1 MQLLICDIKNNL
13 LQEKVKI
20 QSHKSFLVVFP
31 DLLGKGTFMS
41 ACNISM
47 SCAVLDP
54 GAAHISRIY
63 KHQKVKK
70 CPTLHFLST

>member
-1 MQLLICDIKNNL
+1 
-13 LQEKVKI
+13 
-20 QSHKSFLVVFP
+20 
-31 DLLGKGTFMS
+31 MS

-70 CPTLHFLST
+70 KVKGLTLYFVKDLKNLLCVCLN